1 MKKFLTLLVIT
12 LFFYSPSLHPREI
25 LKYDQPYEGDIKIM
39 GKTYTLPDGQ
49 WTFIEEWTW
58 EVYGIVS
65 HGRGFIQI
73 EDGKLKGV
81 LELGDTSI
89 GSSALMEVVAPWI
102 RSLWIENPYDG
113 CYETEDKY
121 YLKYYIKGTSINC
134 LIVSYVDVRK
144 LMNKKIVLDYPWSII
159 QEAKFKSRAGK
170 MFEVPKILILRG
182 HLYFSTLAGGR
193 MTNIAHYVNPEF
205 YNAGKTISGNESTTE
220 YNKVNLDKYPKKKEF
235 VNKFIKQA
243 EQEHIKFEDFMRARK
258 NHRLELQREEIKQTN
273 VDKDVLKKLKDLN
286 ELYKSGVL
294 TKEEFEKAKA
304 KVLN

>member
-1 MKKFLTLLVIT
+1 MKKFLGLLVIT
-12 LFFYSPSLHPREI
+12 LFFYSPSLHSREI
-25 LKYDQPYEGDIKIM
+25 LKYDQTYEGDIKIM

-49 WTFIEEWTW
+49 WTYIGEGHW
-58 EVYGIVS
+58 EVYGIVY
-65 HGRGFIQI
+65 HARAFTEI

-81 LELGDTSI
+81 LEIGDVSI
-89 GSSALMEVVAPWI
+89 GGSALMEVVAPWI

-121 YLKYYIKGTSINC
+121 YLKSFIKGTSINC
-134 LIVSYVDVRK
+134 LVVRYTDVRK
-144 LMNKKIVLDYPWSII
+144 KMNTRIVLEYPWTII
-159 QEAKFKSRAGK
+159 QDAKFKSRAGK
-170 MFEVPKILILRG
+170 MFEVPKILVSRD

-193 MTNIAHYVNPEF
+193 MTSFHHYVNPEF
-205 YNAGKTISGNESTTE
+205 YNAGKTISGNASTTE
-220 YNKVNLDKYPKKKEF
+220 YNKVNLDKHPKKKEF

-273 VDKDVLKKLKDLN
+273 VDKDILKKLNDLN
-286 ELYKSGVL
+286 ELYKSGAL